1 MYFRLQ
7 VIDNGRIKEF
17 DEPLFLL
24 EEKKDS
30 AFAGM
35 VQSLGEDEGKRLI
48 EACRQKRY
56 WVEDKKLPTSS
67 PSLHSDVDGL
77 RHRSPS
83 PSLSH
88 RSNDSRPKQ
97 YQRQISPLAYVA
109 TEVFDSPLVPRV
121 YGEITVPE
129 TIV

>member
-1 MYFRLQ
+1 MFAFCGWFQ

-35 VQSLGEDEGKRLI
+35 VRSLGEEEGKRLI

-56 WVEDKKLPTSS
+56 WTEDVDKKYTH
-67 PSLHSDVDGL
+67 SLSLRDDVDGL
-77 RHRSPS
+77 RCR
-83 PSLSH
+83 
-88 RSNDSRPKQ
+88 
-97 YQRQISPLAYVA
+97 
-109 TEVFDSPLVPRV
+109 
-121 YGEITVPE
+121 
-129 TIV
+129 